1 MVHGSCS
8 LLMVMFSMR
17 WLLLGTNATRALLAL
32 IHDRQGD
39 TFHEIHWNMSTE
51 QWSRSTWHT
60 SFQCH
65 QTHIISTLPQ
75 PAACVC
81 TLWRSVWAQPP
92 TTTWIGI
99 WDVRAQNK
107 CVQMIGWCYE
117 RTGCFCFAR
126 QQRVIIPSFVH
137 LMATGWLYSLI
148 SLSLHHF
155 ACSAPMLR
163 WRTGGGE
170 WNGRWGWGW
179 QVRTGNHAIRGEVG
193 RGCTTAYWQWV
204 KAQIL
209 SFDCVFKHN
218 TTQCP

>member
-1 MVHGSCS
+1 MDRALQIQINGSCSCS

-17 WLLLGTNATRALLAL
+17 WLLLGANATRALLAL

-65 QTHIISTLPQ
+65 QIHIISTLPQ

-137 LMATGWLYSLI
+137 LMAAGWLYSLI
-148 SLSLHHF
+148 SLSLSPSF
-155 ACSAPMLR
+155 CLFGADAAVTDGWWRMERALR
-163 WRTGGGE
+163 
-170 WNGRWGWGW
+170 
-179 QVRTGNHAIRGEVG
+179 VRLTSQDTKPCNKRRSRPRLHNS
-193 RGCTTAYWQWV
+193 
-204 KAQIL
+204 IL
-209 SFDCVFKHN
+209 AMS
-218 TTQCP
+218 